1 MSSGFKASEKILGG
15 DGGGGGGGGGFK
27 AKAKNEVD
35 AERDAA
41 A

>member
-1 MSSGFKASEKILGG
+1 VSSGFKASEKILGG

-27 AKAKNEVD
+27 AMNEVD
-35 AERDAA
+35 AEHDAA

>member
-1 MSSGFKASEKILGG
+1 VSSGFKASEKILGG
-15 DGGGGGGGGGFK
+15 NGGGGGGGGGFK
-27 AKAKNEVD
+27 AMNEVD

>member
-1 MSSGFKASEKILGG
+1 VSSGFKASEKILGG

-27 AKAKNEVD
+27 AMNEVD